1 MVIILFFIIYRDLK
15 SPNLLLVKQ
24 GLMLKICDFGTA
36 CDMQTVMTNNKGS
49 AAWMAPEVFEG
60 NTYTEKCDIFRYIL
74 IATNSQP
81 YCPWGCRGCH
91 GISRFWH
98 KLCFETKMTKVSSKN
113 LLMKN
118 YKNNFFF
125 TCILPDYVSH

>member
-1 MVIILFFIIYRDLK
+1 MINHTYFTCRDLK

-60 NTYTEKCDIFRYIL
+60 NTYTEKCDIFRYIVSNSSDGF
-74 IATNSQP
+74 TN
-81 YCPWGCRGCH
+81 
-91 GISRFWH
+91 
-98 KLCFETKMTKVSSKN
+98 FEFSN
-113 LLMKN
+113 L
-118 YKNNFFF
+118 
-125 TCILPDYVSH
+125 